1 MTMATASDETL
12 VTIAIIGGGFCG
24 TMVAV
29 NLARAAGASPIRVL
43 LFEKRERF
51 ARGLAY
57 GTLCDDHLLN
67 VPAEMM
73 SALPDQPSDF
83 LDWLCARDPSAHPG
97 TFAPRRVY
105 GDYLEDLLLEAV
117 RGGRVEL
124 IREEVVDLAGGP
136 SRGGPVTLRAASG
149 RTFEAGRVVLA
160 LGNSSPQD
168 LQDLERPVKQTGYVA
183 DPWNGDALEGLEP
196 DESIALIGSGLTA
209 VDLVVDCLGR
219 GHRGKI
225 VAVSRHG
232 LLPCRHAP
240 APPRPEFDLR
250 QGPRTARRFLKA
262 VRAEAAICQAEGGD
276 WRSVV
281 DGIRPVAQELW
292 RSLGEKER
300 GRFVRHVAPRW
311 DVHRHRVA
319 PDVDEK
325 IRAAIGQG
333 CLEIVAGRVLSIDP
347 QGTGLVLSLQRR
359 GTTEVE
365 TIRVARAINCTG
377 PSKDIRT
384 GASGLVRALLEQ
396 GIARPGPLALG
407 LDVAESG
414 ALIDR
419 DGLGDERLL
428 AIGPMLKAQLWET
441 TAVRELRCQARDLA
455 DRILGRP
462 LA

>member
-1 MTMATASDETL
+1 MATVTHETPA
-12 VTIAIIGGGFCG
+12 TIAIVGGGFSG

-29 NLARAAGASPIRVL
+29 HLARAAGASSIRVL
-43 LFEKRERF
+43 LFEKRDRF

-57 GTLCDDHLLN
+57 GTLCDEHLLN
-67 VPAEMM
+67 VPAGMM
-73 SALPDQPSDF
+73 SALPDQPSHF
-83 LDWLCARDPSAHPG
+83 HDWLCARDPSAHPG

-105 GDYLEDLLLEAV
+105 GDYLEDLLFEVV

-124 IREEVVDLAGGP
+124 IREEVVDLAVGC
-136 SRGGPVTLRAASG
+136 SRVGPVILRAAIGQS
-149 RTFEAGRVVLA
+149 FEASRVVLA

-168 LQDLERPVKQTGYVA
+168 LQDLERPVNQPAYVA
-183 DPWNGDALEGLEP
+183 DPWDGDALEGLEP

-209 VDLVVDCLGR
+209 IDLVVDYLAR

-240 APPRPEFDLR
+240 APPRPHFDLR

-262 VRAEAAICQAEGGD
+262 VRAEAELCQAEGGD

-325 IRAAIGQG
+325 IRAAIGRG
-333 CLEIVAGRVLSIDP
+333 CLEVVAGRVLSIDP
-347 QGTGLVLSLQRR
+347 HGTGLAMSLRRR
-359 GTTEVE
+359 GRADLE
-365 TIRVARAINCTG
+365 TIRVARVINCTG

-384 GASGLVRALLEQ
+384 GASGLVRVLLGQ

-419 DGLGDERLL
+419 DGLKDERLL

-441 TAVRELRCQARDLA
+441 TAVRELRCQAQDLA
-455 DRILGRP
+455 DRILGQP